1 MCTLPYMKCYYV
13 LVHGR
18 LVWSTMPPPPD
29 RDGETFQPAGF
40 YCHRYVLASSIRNAQ
55 DAAFRRVR
63 ENLDR
68 QRGWIKAKAVKLEL
82 AAEET
87 TPAHIYHLMK
97 PDNRGHTFY
106 EQE

>member
-1 MCTLPYMKCYYV
+1 MKCYYV

-18 LVWSTMPPPPD
+18 LNWRTTSPPPHD
-29 RDGETFQPAGF
+29 DGETFQPEGF
-40 YCHRYVLASSIRNAQ
+40 YCQRYVLASSIHHAQ
-55 DAAFRRVR
+55 EAAFRRVR

-68 QRGWIKAKAVKLEL
+68 QTGWIRGGVKLEL
-82 AAEET
+82 EAEET
-87 TPAHIYHLMK
+87 TSAPIYQLLK